1 MTTDNPPETPSSQ
14 GPAEAGAGQPAA
26 IRLELDPSGTDANYA
41 NMCAVTPMPLE
52 VILDFVLMTGPPERQ
67 RGSIKV
73 NNRIVLNYYSAK
85 QLMLALRRA
94 VERYE
99 SMYGVLELDPRKRL
113 TPSAQEM
120 LVQQG
125 GPQADNAPGDGT
137 VTGSDNADADE
148 GGDKTVH

>member
-1 MTTDNPPETPSSQ
+1 MMTDNPPETPSSQ
-14 GPAEAGAGQPAA
+14 GPAQAGTGQPAA
-26 IRLELDPSGTDANYA
+26 VRLELDPSGTEASYA

-73 NNRIVLNYYSAK
+73 NDRVVLNYYSAK

-113 TPSAQEM
+113 TPSAREM

-125 GPQADNAPGDGT
+125 GPQPDNAPGEAT
-137 VTGSDNADADE
+137 VTGSDNPDPDE
-148 GGDKTVH
+148 SGGKTIH